1 MAQKKTNKSLL
12 PHLDDFLLSI
22 QANNYSKETL
32 YNYERDLKTFELF
45 LTQEMDGIQFSNITK
60 QIIEQYKAYLN
71 SRDRKTAE
79 GGATQKQ
86 LKSASINRTL
96 SSLRKYLSYLI
107 DMDYKVPIAP
117 GSIKLLRMEKKHPR
131 VSELVD
137 LIKLIES
144 PMKFEKSKTV
154 ALRNRA
160 ALEGLFG
167 SGMRISELVSL
178 KTSQIDKTGR
188 IFIQGKGKK
197 QRFVYLTER
206 AKKHI
211 DNYLKE
217 RTDHSPYLFVPERG
231 ANVSEGKPIS
241 TNYLQMKIRS

>member
-1 MAQKKTNKSLL
+1 MSL
-12 PHLDDFLLSI
+12 PHQNKFIAYLKMD
-22 QANNYSKETL
+22 NYSDETF
-32 YNYERDLKTFELF
+32 YNYERDLRAFENF
-45 LTQEMDGIQFSNITK
+45 LNAVGTPFSDITK
-60 QIIEQYKAYLN
+60 RTIERYKAYLN

-160 ALEGLFG
+160 ALEVLFG
-167 SGMRISELVSL
+167 SGMRI
-178 KTSQIDKTGR
+178 
-188 IFIQGKGKK
+188 F
-197 QRFVYLTER
+197 
-206 AKKHI
+206 
-211 DNYLKE
+211 
-217 RTDHSPYLFVPERG
+217 
-231 ANVSEGKPIS
+231 
-241 TNYLQMKIRS
+241 

>member
-96 SSLRKYLSYLI
+96 SSLRRYLGYLI
-107 DMDYKVPIAP
+107 DMDYKAPVTP
-117 GSIKLLRMEKKHPR
+117 GSIK
-131 VSELVD
+131 
-137 LIKLIES
+137 
-144 PMKFEKSKTV
+144 
-154 ALRNRA
+154 
-160 ALEGLFG
+160 
-167 SGMRISELVSL
+167 
-178 KTSQIDKTGR
+178 
-188 IFIQGKGKK
+188 
-197 QRFVYLTER
+197 
-206 AKKHI
+206 
-211 DNYLKE
+211 
-217 RTDHSPYLFVPERG
+217 
-231 ANVSEGKPIS
+231 
-241 TNYLQMKIRS
+241 